1 MSRLWSRTR
10 TLVTSLLG
18 VVATAVLVVG
28 VVAGAAASGSQRPA
42 EGEPLLSGTHIGGV
56 DVGGASVERAREQV
70 AVHLADQLSD
80 PITLCADGEVVDGL
94 RPVDLGADVDI
105 DAAVR
110 RARAR
115 SADAPVWRRLA
126 ARVAPATAGPHVD
139 VPVEVDVDRVATVVD
154 ALAERIE
161 RAPADATVSWRD
173 GELVIEPGTPGRQ
186 LDREAATDRLAEAAA
201 ARAEE
206 LALPIATVK
215 PDITEADIGAV
226 ADELS
231 DGVRQALDRTV
242 TVHGDEGRWRVAA
255 ADLDAAPDVEAALRR
270 AMAAGDVA
278 SVDVP
283 LTVDGDAV
291 RARVEAIAADV
302 ETPAR
307 PARLDTDDGWVD
319 IGDGRPGRRLD
330 REQTVVRLTRAFADG
345 DADVELS
352 VETVAPA
359 RTRDDYR
366 HVLLVRRNERRLYH
380 YVDGEIAGDWPV
392 AVGGGDSPT
401 PTGEFVVGRKRY
413 RPTWV
418 NPDPDGW
425 GADMP
430 ERIEPGRDNP
440 LGLRALNWHR
450 PGGGDTLIRFHGTA
464 QAQSIGHAASQGC
477 VRLTNDD
484 VVELY
489 ERVPTGATIV
499 SVRG

>member
-1 MSRLWSRTR
+1 MFRLRSHTR
-10 TLVTSLLG
+10 TFVTMLGLV
-18 VVATAVLVVG
+18 AAAVLVVG

-42 EGEPLLSGTHIGGV
+42 EGERLLSGTHIGGV
-56 DVGGASVERAREQV
+56 DVGGAGVQRAREQV
-70 AVHLADQLSD
+70 AAHLADELSD
-80 PITLCADGEVVDGL
+80 PITVRAGGEVVDEVS
-94 RPVDLGADVDI
+94 PAELGAGVDVA
-105 DAAVR
+105 AAVR
-110 RARAR
+110 RARER
-115 SADAPVWRRLA
+115 RADAPLWRRLA
-126 ARVAPATAGPHVD
+126 TRVAPATAGPHVD
-139 VPVEVDVDRVATVVD
+139 VPGDVDVDRVAATVD
-154 ALAERIE
+154 ALAERVDH
-161 RAPADATVSWRD
+161 APTDAAVSWRD
-173 GELVIEPGTPGRQ
+173 GELVTESGEPGRQ
-186 LDREAATDRLAEAAA
+186 LDREAAIDRLADAAA

-206 LALPIATVK
+206 VALPVTAVQ
-215 PDITEADIGAV
+215 PDITEADIAGV
-226 ADELS
+226 AGELARS
-231 DGVRQALDRTV
+231 AQQAAERVV
-242 TVHGDEGRWRVAA
+242 TVRSEQGRWRVAA
-255 ADLDAAPDVEAALRR
+255 GDVGATPDVATALRR
-270 AMAAGDVA
+270 AIGAGDATVE
-278 SVDVP
+278 VP
-283 LTVDGDAV
+283 LTVDEDAV
-291 RARVEAIAADV
+291 RARVEAIAAEV

-307 PARLDTDDGWVD
+307 PARLDTADGWVD
-319 IGDGRPGRRLD
+319 IVDGRPGRRLD
-330 REQTVVRLTRAFADG
+330 REQAVARLTRAFAEG
-345 DADVELS
+345 DADVELP

-366 HVLLVRRNERRLYH
+366 HVLLVRLNERRLYH
-380 YVDGEIAGDWPV
+380 YVDGEVAAEWPV

-464 QAQSIGHAASQGC
+464 QTQSIGHAASQGC